1 MNAPVQGPDDLLPG
15 EAEAT
20 QALIDQLSAM
30 MARDRHGDRMHRDV
44 HIKMHGLMRAEF
56 TVLPDLPPEL
66 RVGLFAEPRTYRA
79 WVRFSNSANAI
90 KADGSPDIRGMA
102 IKLMGVPGRKLVDDE
117 PEAPTHDLILISSP
131 TFPTRDARDFH
142 GLSAAVI
149 GDLVDKLVYFT
160 THPRVTWALLTS
172 FRRHANPLQIR
183 YYSAVPYA
191 FGRGVVKYAAFPP
204 PRPRDR
210 IPFDPPENLLRQ
222 AAVAQLATAD
232 AHFDFGVQFQT
243 DPERMPIEDPR
254 VEWPEGLSSWR
265 RLATLRILQQTF
277 DNDVR
282 DAYGENLSFTP
293 WRALAEHR
301 PLGGINR
308 TRKRLYEALSR
319 YRHEQNKAPRR
330 EPVDWEV

>member
-1 MNAPVQGPDDLLPG
+1 MNAPVQGQDDLLPG

-191 FGRGVVKYAAFPP
+191 FGRGVVGAETIRRGGGRGESLHRGRGIARQARRVCCLGRHFHPHRPKRAPPVAGVEAWTTQAIP
-204 PRPRDR
+204 PRHS
-210 IPFDPPENLLRQ
+210 
-222 AAVAQLATAD
+222 AHLAGRNANYRTSQHGTVRHLPA
-232 AHFDFGVQFQT
+232 
-243 DPERMPIEDPR
+243 
-254 VEWPEGLSSWR
+254 R
-265 RLATLRILQQTF
+265 R
-277 DNDVR
+277 
-282 DAYGENLSFTP
+282 S
-293 WRALAEHR
+293 
-301 PLGGINR
+301 
-308 TRKRLYEALSR
+308 
-319 YRHEQNKAPRR
+319 
-330 EPVDWEV
+330 